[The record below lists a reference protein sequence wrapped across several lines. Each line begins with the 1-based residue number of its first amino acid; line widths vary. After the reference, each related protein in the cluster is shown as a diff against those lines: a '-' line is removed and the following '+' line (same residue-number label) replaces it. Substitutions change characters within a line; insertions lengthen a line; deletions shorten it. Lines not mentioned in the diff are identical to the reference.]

1 MKCMALKASSKD
13 DVGGEVWSSILLAW
27 LFRGDLDLLK
37 NAKHSQERKSVDQ
50 GF

>member
-1 MKCMALKASSKD
+1 MALKASSKG
-13 DVGGEVWSSILLAW
+13 DVGREVWSSILLAW
-27 LFRGDLDLLK
+27 FFRGDLDLLK